1 MEKEEIYAIIANN
14 ITSLRKRDGMTQLE
28 LAELLHYSDKTI
40 SKWERGEASPDI
52 ETLFLIADIF
62 KVTINDLVYPFNEKK
77 VPSTKKKDLFTWN
90 HFFITLIAMCIPC
103 LVVAIGMFVV
113 GFIDSLLYS
122 KIYLPMIM
130 GGLSASF
137 IVWLVFTTLWW
148 PSLWQQISCSFLVWS
163 LAILIN
169 MLMENSLIFI
179 IAGVLQVAILFW
191 WFLKRSYGL
200 DREKWQLFPKKAK
213 NK

>member
-1 MEKEEIYAIIANN
+1 MEKEEIYCIIANN
-14 ITSLRKRDGMTQLE
+14 ITLLRKREGMTQLE
-28 LAELLHYSDKTI
+28 LAELLHYSDKTV

-52 ETLFLIADIF
+52 ETLFLLADIF
-62 KVTINDLVYPFNEKK
+62 KVTINDLVYPFEEKK
-77 VPSTKKKDLFTWN
+77 APVAKEQYIFTWN

-103 LVVAIGMFVV
+103 LITAIGMFVI

-122 KIYLPMIM
+122 KIYLSMIM
-130 GGLSASF
+130 GGLSAAF
-137 IVWLVFTTLWW
+137 IVWLVFATLWW

-169 MLMENSLIFI
+169 LLMKNSLIFI
-179 IAGVLQVAILFW
+179 IAGVLQVSILFW

-200 DREKWQLFPKKAK
+200 NREKWRLFPKKTK
-213 NK
+213 K